1 MAGSSTAPT
10 PTGVRSFLDTNLLV
24 YADAGDE
31 PVKQRIAIELIKRHR
46 ASATGVVSTQVLQE
60 YVNVAL
66 RKLRLPHALVRDRLA
81 LYARFELVPAS
92 AELIAAALDLHAARS
107 LAFYDALIVQAAIQ
121 SGCTQLL
128 SEDLQ
133 HGVVLAGLEVVNPF
147 PAPAAPRRARA
158 KL

>member
-1 MAGSSTAPT
+1 M
-10 PTGVRSFLDTNLLV
+10 RSFLDTNLLV
-24 YADAGDE
+24 YADVGDE
-31 PVKQRIAIELIKRHR
+31 PAKQRIAIELIKQHR
-46 ASATGVVSTQVLQE
+46 AGATGVVSTQVLQE

-81 LYARFELVPAS
+81 LYARFETVPGC

-133 HGVVLAGLEVVNPF
+133 DSLVLAGLTIVSPF
-147 PAPAAPRRARA
+147 TAPAAPRRPRA
-158 KL
+158 KR